1 MTVVS
6 GLVGSY
12 GQLVCARVGIGIG
25 EASATPAAYSL
36 LIDHFPVRRR
46 ALAHECNRHSCF

>member
-25 EASATPAAYSL
+25 EVSATPAAYSL